1 MDKRPSWDEIFMFQA
16 ISCAVR
22 HSCLKRP
29 IGAVLIKDRRIIGTG
44 YNGAAPGITSCR
56 ELGYCYYDKLAF
68 EEVKTNGGDIKK
80 TREIFKI
87 YCQAVHAEVNSLSR
101 CARNEAQGSTLF
113 ITSYPC
119 PKCVR
124 DVVVVHGIKELRV
137 WKDYLQ
143 NPHLTI
149 DERRASEHKLLETG
163 VSVKFIKLTEE
174 RIMEISVYMAKQV
187 GERTDYKFKEKEV

>member
-1 MDKRPSWDEIFMFQA
+1 MNDRPSWDEMFMFQT

-29 IGAVLIKDRRIIGTG
+29 IGAVLVKDKRIIGTG

-56 ELGYCYYDKLAF
+56 ELGYCYYDKLAS
-68 EEVKTNGGDIKK
+68 EEVKVNSGNLKNI
-80 TREIFKI
+80 REIFKI
-87 YCQAVHAEVNSLSR
+87 YCQAVHAEVNALSQCTR
-101 CARNEAQGSTLF
+101 EEARGSTLF

-124 DVVVVHGIKELRV
+124 DVVVVNGIKELRI

-143 NPHLTI
+143 SPHLTI
-149 DERRASEHKLLETG
+149 DERRASEHKLLEAG
-163 VSVKFIKLTEE
+163 VAVKFVRLTKKK
-174 RIMEISVYMAKQV
+174 IMEIANYMTKQV
-187 GERTDYKFKEKEV
+187 GERTTYRFK